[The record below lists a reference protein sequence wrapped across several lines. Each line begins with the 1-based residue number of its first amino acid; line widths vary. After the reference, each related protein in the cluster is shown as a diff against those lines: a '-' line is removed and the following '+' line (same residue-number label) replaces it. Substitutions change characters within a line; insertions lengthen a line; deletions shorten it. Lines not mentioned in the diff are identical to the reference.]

1 MTTLKITIGQDDRL
15 RGEGLERVARAE
27 NGEDVEGVGDRH
39 VLDFED
45 HAALTQFLG
54 KLDLDLIRV
63 ISEHEPTSIRQTAEL
78 VGRDVKN
85 VHGNL
90 ATLEALNVIEF
101 VQEGRSK
108 RPVVPYDDIEMSVSV
123 QTRDEIGESAPA

>member
-1 MTTLKITIGQDDRL
+1 MTTLKITVGQDDRL

>member
-1 MTTLKITIGQDDRL
+1 MTTLKITVGQDDRL

-123 QTRDEIGESAPA
+123 QTKDETGESAPA

>member
-63 ISEHEPTSIRQTAEL
+63 ISEHEPASIRQTAEL

-101 VQEGRSK
+101 VEEGQSK
-108 RPVVPYDDIEMSVSV
+108 RPIFPYDDIQVGVSFPEGEGTPESVTV
-123 QTRDEIGESAPA
+123 